1 MFLLLLHFFI
11 ATVKI
16 VNLVVEV
23 LVVAAVVATIDA
35 VNPNDIGLSFM
46 TSASCSF
53 FIYPN
58 SRGIQPFRMRLA
70 SF

>member
-1 MFLLLLHFFI
+1 MFLLLLHFFTTI
-11 ATVKI
+11 VKI
-16 VNLVVEV
+16 VNLVVGV
-23 LVVAAVVATIDA
+23 LVVAAVVAAVDA

-46 TSASCSF
+46 KSASCSF
-53 FIYPN
+53 FIFPI